1 MNTHIASNYYEMSL
15 QAAEL
20 IIRQVRQ
27 KPDSLVCFAAGNTP
41 LGTFSCLVEA
51 VHAGRISFDQ
61 CRFISL
67 DEWVGL
73 GASDEGSCRQTLDRH
88 FFEPCGIQEQNIHFF
103 NGTSDDLEAE
113 CKAMDDFIGA
123 HGTIDLLLLG
133 VGMNGHLGFNEPH
146 ADFERYSHVTELDS
160 VTKQVSVKYFPE
172 QKNVQKGITLGIKHL
187 IQANMAILIAD
198 GEKKAD
204 IMRLALQ
211 HEVTNE
217 VPVTV
222 LQRHPNVHVCM
233 DEAAAALVR

>member
-1 MNTHIASNYYEMSL
+1 MNVHIARNYNEMSQ

-20 IIRQVRQ
+20 IIRQVSR
-27 KPDSLVCFAAGNTP
+27 KPDSLLCFAAGNTP
-41 LGTFSCLVEA
+41 LGTFSCLAEA
-51 VHAGRISFDQ
+51 VHDGRISFER

-88 FFEPCGIQEQNIHFF
+88 LFEPCGIQEQNLHFF
-103 NGTSDDLEAE
+103 NGLGDDLEAE
-113 CKAMDDFIGA
+113 CKAMDEFIGA

-146 ADFERYSHVTELDS
+146 VDFDRYSHVTELDS
-160 VTKQVSVKYFPE
+160 VTKQVSVKYFTE

-187 IQANMAILIAD
+187 MEASEVILIAD
-198 GEKKAD
+198 GDKKAE
-204 IMRLALQ
+204 IMRKALQ

-222 LQRHPNVHVCM
+222 LQRHPNVHICM
-233 DEAAAALVR
+233 DEAAAAFVR